1 METYTLNEAD
11 IDESR
16 RTTALYQAVNIK
28 QPTDTVTEVLEAA
41 RQIEAYLRGH
51 DAKPEEN

>member
-1 METYTLNEAD
+1 METYVPSAAEIA
-11 IDESR
+11 ESR

-28 QPTDTVTEVLEAA
+28 RPTDTVTEVLEAA
-41 RQIEAYLRGH
+41 RQIEAYLRGP